1 MALDDIRPWRSPT
14 GGEERLAFPVTANA
28 TFLRGEPLRVTGSGA
43 LTTNS
48 DNPAVI
54 IGIAAVPA
62 ITNTFRNTSAA
73 AGTMLTVIGIPDTQI
88 FASDN
93 FATDGSGTAAV
104 PTQANIMD
112 LAGLSLSGGTWA
124 IDTGMANL
132 LVQIVDVLDSRRTS
146 ITHPTILTTA
156 GQTVLFKFI

>member
-14 GGEERLAFPVTANA
+14 GGEERLAFPVIANA
-28 TFLRGEPLRVTGSGA
+28 TFLRGEPLRVTGGGA

-48 DNPAVI
+48 NNPAVI

-73 AGTMLTVIGIPDTQI
+73 AGTMLTVYGIPDTQI

-112 LAGLSLSGGTWA
+112 LAGLNLSGGVWTV
-124 IDTGMANL
+124 DTGMANL
-132 LVQIVDVLDSRRTS
+132 IIQIEDVLDAQRSS
-146 ITHPTILTTA
+146 IANPNILTTA

>member
-14 GGEERLAFPVTANA
+14 GGEERLAFPVIANS
-28 TFLRGEPLRVTGSGA
+28 TFLRGEPLRVTAGGA
-43 LTTNS
+43 LTTNAN
-48 DNPAVI
+48 NPAAI
-54 IGIAAVPA
+54 IGIAAHGVTDIDGASFP
-62 ITNTFRNTSAA
+62 
-73 AGTMLTVIGIPDTQI
+73 AGTMCSVIGIPDTQI

-104 PTQANIMD
+104 PAQGNITD
-112 LAGLSLSGGTWA
+112 LAGLNLAGGVWS

-132 LVQIVDVLDSRRTS
+132 IVQIVDVLDAQRNS
-146 ITHPTILTTA
+146 ITDPNILAGA